1 MKDRIELIED
11 HMQLFRDVVNE
22 HVNDPKYD
30 TGEEESIEIQRAF
43 GFRSTSDWGRFCA
56 CMDLVEDTVLALQNF
71 YRFQLEGPTRYEERG
86 ETYLRLYGVLNAVYL
101 QQSAIEQLVSICLP
115 QRIGDVRQDLKNHR
129 SRELRNI
136 LGAHLVD
143 YKKGEAF
150 IVTRAFLK
158 GSEVEFMSYTSDR
171 YERVDLIQTIGDHIE
186 FILPVV
192 EELSIHL
199 VETYGSINE
208 ERSHEFEQRIK
219 ILCKA
224 RQSDGYA
231 RGHNGKYIFI
241 QYADGLKKSGE
252 TSD

>member
-1 MKDRIELIED
+1 MKGRLELIED
-11 HMQLFRDVVNE
+11 HIQLFRDIVNE

-43 GFRSTSDWGRFCA
+43 GFHSTSDWGRFCA
-56 CMDLVEDTVLALQNF
+56 CMDLVGDTVLALQNF
-71 YRFQLEGPTRYEERG
+71 CRFQLDGPSRHEDRG

-115 QRIGDVRQDLKNHR
+115 GRIGDVKQNLKNHR
-129 SRELRNI
+129 SREVRNI

-171 YERVDLIQTIGDHIE
+171 YERVDLIQLIGEYIE
-186 FILPVV
+186 HILPIV
-192 EELSIHL
+192 EELSNHL
-199 VETYGSINE
+199 VNTYGSENE
-208 ERSHEFEQRIK
+208 ERGREFDQRIEN
-219 ILCKA
+219 LCKA

-231 RGHNGKYIFI
+231 RGPNGEYILI
-241 QYADGLKKSGE
+241 QYVDGSQKSRESTG
-252 TSD
+252 